1 MTRLPADT
9 TDPETIP
16 ETGPETD
23 LEADSGKDAD
33 TAPRAGRK
41 DPEPRAGAE
50 PGDTPEDPE
59 SDGADGE
66 DDGERRRTRTR
77 RTAVV
82 VTAVVALL
90 LGGGAFFHAAH
101 QLRSTPSAQNRALT
115 DTEATT
121 RVGGDVAEGLA
132 RIFSYTPAG
141 TDSAE
146 RSARTV
152 LTGRAARQYQDL
164 IAQVR
169 TGLAGQKVS
178 LTTQAVRTGVVEL
191 DGDRA
196 RVLVFLDQTSRR
208 GKGATSSVAAQ
219 LTVTARFDG
228 ERWLIADIKAR

>member
-9 TDPETIP
+9 TDPETVP

-23 LEADSGKDAD
+23 DEKDAD
-33 TAPRAGRK
+33 TAPRAERK
-41 DPEPRAGAE
+41 DPEPRADTE
-50 PGDTPEDPE
+50 PGDAPEATGG
-59 SDGADGE
+59 DGG
-66 DDGERRRTRTR
+66 RRRTGTR

-101 QLRSTPSAQNRALT
+101 QLRSTPAAQNRALT

-208 GKGATSSVAAQ
+208 DEGATSSAAAQ
-219 LTVTARFDG
+219 LTVTAQFDG

>member
-9 TDPETIP
+9 TDPETVP

-23 LEADSGKDAD
+23 DEKDAD
-33 TAPRAGRK
+33 TAPRAERK
-41 DPEPRAGAE
+41 DPEPRADAE
-50 PGDTPEDPE
+50 PGDAPEATE
-59 SDGADGE
+59 SDGADGAA
-66 DDGERRRTRTR
+66 GGRRRTGTR

-101 QLRSTPSAQNRALT
+101 QLRSTPTAQNRALT

-208 GKGATSSVAAQ
+208 DEGATSSAAAQ
-219 LTVTARFDG
+219 LTVTAQFDG